1 MLFEELPVNFD
12 NQLIGLT
19 LHCRFIIMLKMVLLK
34 NEVANV
40 TMLEFVDVKVAGRI
54 DSLTLQVKIGSFGV
68 AH

>member
-1 MLFEELPVNFD
+1 MPFHHYVKDGVVE
-12 NQLIGLT
+12 
-19 LHCRFIIMLKMVLLK
+19 K

-40 TMLEFVDVKVAGRI
+40 TMLEFVDDKVAGRI

>member
-1 MLFEELPVNFD
+1 
-12 NQLIGLT
+12 
-19 LHCRFIIMLKMVLLK
+19 MLKMVLLK

-54 DSLTLQVKIGSFGV
+54 DSLTLQVNIGSFGF